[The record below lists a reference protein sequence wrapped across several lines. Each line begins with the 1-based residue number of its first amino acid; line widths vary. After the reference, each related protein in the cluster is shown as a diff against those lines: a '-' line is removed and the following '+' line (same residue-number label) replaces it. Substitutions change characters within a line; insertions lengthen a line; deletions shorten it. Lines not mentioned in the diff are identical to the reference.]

1 MTKGYKRSFAL
12 AVYFFLMFI
21 PLYWMLNMSL
31 RTNADILGN
40 LTLYPRIRRLPI
52 TSKSSPI
59 RLGIWAT
66 SIPSF
71 TSPSTR

>member
-1 MTKGYKRSFAL
+1 MTKGYKRSVAL

-40 LTLYPRIRRLPI
+40 LTLYPANPTFANYIKIFTDPSWYMGYVN
-52 TSKSSPI
+52 SKI
-59 RLGIWAT
+59 GRAHV
-66 SIPSF
+66 
-71 TSPSTR
+71 